1 MCVCHGCGKRGAPQS
16 LSTLCEPPPPPNNPP
31 FHHFFGYRCMLLY
44 LCKQT
49 AASLRSPQ
57 PAGLHPT
64 WSTLT
69 WSTLTTSTILT
80 KYLTSS
86 TLQLTLSLT
95 WSTSILSTFGL
106 LLIQNKKNFHIC
118 IYIFT
123 HIQTISRQYNYVKIN
138 N

>member
-1 MCVCHGCGKRGAPQS
+1 MHW
-16 LSTLCEPPPPPNNPP
+16 
-31 FHHFFGYRCMLLY
+31 
-44 LCKQT
+44 
-49 AASLRSPQ
+49 
-57 PAGLHPT
+57 LHPT

-95 WSTSILSTFGL
+95 WSTGTFILSTFGL
-106 LLIQNKKNFHIC
+106 LLIQNKKNIHTF

-123 HIQTISRQYNYVKIN
+123 HIQLCKNKQLTTQLVLMVQ
-138 N
+138 